1 MLVQYVECYYLSQN
15 CKRKEKVYMCIC
27 MYTYIEIDIF
37 MNIDIYLNERSLII
51 SGSEKRED
59 GKG

>member
-1 MLVQYVECYYLSQN
+1 MY
-15 CKRKEKVYMCIC
+15 IC

-37 MNIDIYLNERSLII
+37 MDVDIYLNERSLIV

>member
-1 MLVQYVECYYLSQN
+1 
-15 CKRKEKVYMCIC
+15 MCIC
-27 MYTYIEIDIF
+27 MYIYREIDIF
-37 MNIDIYLNERSLII
+37 MNIDIYLNERSLIV

>member
-1 MLVQYVECYYLSQN
+1 
-15 CKRKEKVYMCIC
+15 MCIC
-27 MYTYIEIDIF
+27 LYTYIEIDIF
-37 MNIDIYLNERSLII
+37 MNIDIYLNERSLIV